1 MSKSIQQSVS
11 EKRHE
16 TVGNSTNPIKT
27 VSLKNCGKKNH
38 IILLSILF
46 QELYLVK
53 AI

>member
-27 VSLKNCGKKNH
+27 VSLKNCGKK
-38 IILLSILF
+38 ITLF
-46 QELYLVK
+46 YFQFYFKLYLVK